1 VIGGGPAFV
10 ARIHPFV
17 ATALGVESISRT
29 SSSTMR
35 RTFSRSTFALLTA
48 SALAMSGAVLSQEQE
63 QAPQQQ
69 AEPDPPQLL
78 QREDGGL
85 AAGQI
90 PAVLKT
96 RDANFVYRS
105 STRLLSCDQLRQRI
119 ANIMRAVGARQD
131 VDVRADDCESFIDP
145 TLMSDPGR
153 MGRGSQ
159 NPMDPFDRSSSSPL
173 DRGRSSRS
181 DLSDRNRS
189 QSTPVRIRLMMPV
202 EVTAGIV
209 EEVERDKARRELVS
223 RVQGNRNA
231 AMNDA
236 IFFPAERREVEL
248 SHDTIDLDPIDCE
261 LLEQLSMAVFRKLD
275 LKVTN
280 RSLSCDPRERSHIRP
295 SLTVQAL
302 LPVGFQMPVK
312 QKKKVEGSIS
322 IP

>member
-1 VIGGGPAFV
+1 
-10 ARIHPFV
+10 
-17 ATALGVESISRT
+17 
-29 SSSTMR
+29 MR
-35 RTFSRSTFALLTA
+35 RTFSRSTLALLTA
-48 SALAMSGAVLSQEQE
+48 SALAMSGAVLSQEQ
-63 QAPQQQ
+63 
-69 AEPDPPQLL
+69 AEPDPPQLVP
-78 QREDGGL
+78 REDGGL
-85 AAGQI
+85 AAGQV
-90 PAVLKT
+90 PAVLKA

-105 STRLLSCDQLRQRI
+105 STRLLTCDQLRQRI

-131 VDVRADDCESFIDP
+131 VDVRANDCESFMDP
-145 TLMSDPGR
+145 TLMTDPGG
-153 MGRGSQ
+153 MVRGSQ
-159 NPMDPFDRSSSSPL
+159 NPMDPYNRSSSSPL
-173 DRGRSSRS
+173 DRARSSRS

-189 QSTPVRIRLMMPV
+189 QSTSVRIRLMMPV
-202 EVTAGIV
+202 EVTSDIV

-223 RVQGNRNA
+223 RVQGNRDA

-236 IFFPAERREVEL
+236 IFFPAELREVEL
-248 SHDTIDLDPIDCE
+248 SHDTLDLEAIDCE

-280 RSLSCDPRERSHIRP
+280 RSLSCDPRERSHIPP

>member
-1 VIGGGPAFV
+1 
-10 ARIHPFV
+10 
-17 ATALGVESISRT
+17 
-29 SSSTMR
+29 MR
-35 RTFSRSTFALLTA
+35 RILTLSLLA
-48 SALAMSGAVLSQEQE
+48 AIAMSATVLSQEQE
-63 QAPQQQ
+63 PAPQEQ
-69 AEPDPPQLL
+69 AEPDPPQLVS
-78 QREDGGL
+78 REDGGL

-90 PAVLKT
+90 PAVLKA
-96 RDANFVYRS
+96 RDASFVYRS

-119 ANIMRAVGARQD
+119 GNIMRAVGARQD
-131 VDVRADDCESFIDP
+131 VEVRADDCASFIDP
-145 TLMSDPGR
+145 TVMSDPGR

-173 DRGRSSRS
+173 DRARSPRN

-202 EVTAGIV
+202 EVTPGIV
-209 EEVERDKARRELVS
+209 EEVERDKARRELIS

-236 IFFPAERREVEL
+236 IFFPAERRTVEL
-248 SHDTIDLDPIDCE
+248 SHDTIDLEPIDCE

-280 RSLSCDPRERSHIRP
+280 RSLACDPRQRSYINP
-295 SLTVQAL
+295 SLTVEAL
-302 LPVGFQMPVK
+302 LPVGWQQPVK
-312 QKKKVEGSIS
+312 EKKKVEGSIS